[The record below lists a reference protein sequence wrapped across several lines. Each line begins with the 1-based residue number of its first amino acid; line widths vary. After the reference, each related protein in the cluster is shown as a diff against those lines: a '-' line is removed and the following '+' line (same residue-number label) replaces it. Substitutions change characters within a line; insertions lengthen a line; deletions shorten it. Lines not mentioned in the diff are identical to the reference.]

1 VTTGGRDGLDDLRR
15 SMQAAETAIARLRAG
30 VESTARG
37 AGLPA
42 HSPTPKE
49 LAEAER
55 TLDTL
60 AAAARGLEVATKQLS
75 ADTRIALEAQSH
87 KVERM
92 RRAAEPPS
100 GPDGGPGTGGRR
112 RIPLAPWLVAVGAI
126 VTIGVSLLV
135 DWGIDPFRGQPVS
148 SPSGPSTTAVE
159 RVPLPPANPT
169 GGTKAPAEAGD
180 ASEGGQSGGAAAPA
194 VTLPP
199 SGGASGPR

>member
-15 SMQAAETAIARLRAG
+15 SIEATEAALVRLRAG
-30 VESTARG
+30 VDSTARG

-42 HSPTPKE
+42 RPPT
-49 LAEAER
+49 AEEVAAAER
-55 TLDTL
+55 TLDAL

-87 KVERM
+87 KVDRM
-92 RRAAEPPS
+92 RQAADPS
-100 GPDGGPGTGGRR
+100 SESDGGPGGRRGR
-112 RIPLAPWLVAVGAI
+112 RIPLAPWLVALGAI
-126 VTIGVSLLV
+126 VTIAVSLLV

-148 SPSGPSTTAVE
+148 TPSEAETTAVE

-169 GGTKAPAEAGD
+169 GGAKAPAEAGD

-199 SGGASGPR
+199 SGSGSGRR